1 MRALKLEMAA
11 ACLQQ
16 FIAQPTRISS
26 KLEPLQKLLSMLSE
40 HNTLLLLSLVPMVA

>member
-16 FIAQPTRISS
+16 FIAQPTRNQFQIGTVT
-26 KLEPLQKLLSMLSE
+26 EAAE
-40 HNTLLLLSLVPMVA
+40 HA